1 MHPNHILWPVLAQV
15 LLTLIMYV
23 LLALRKAK
31 VVKAGNFNR
40 QAAALDN
47 KAWPPDVVKVSNNI
61 ANQFESPVLF
71 YVICLVLYSLN
82 GVSVMVLALAWVFV
96 LSRYVHAYVNVNTNY
111 VPARF
116 SVFLV
121 SVAVLVMLVVI
132 AAWELAT

>member
-15 LLTLIMYV
+15 LLTIIMYV

-40 QAAALDN
+40 QATALDN
-47 KAWPPDVVKVSNNI
+47 KAWPPEVVKVSNNI

-82 GVSVMVLALAWVFV
+82 GVSVVVVALAWVFV
-96 LSRYVHAYVNVNTNY
+96 LSRYVHAYVHVNANY

-116 SVFLV
+116 SAFLV
-121 SVAVLVMLVVI
+121 SVAALLMLVV
-132 AAWELAT
+132 AAVCELAT